1 MTINSP
7 KKEMAYRIH
16 SDPTKWQEIGKLG
29 LGENEGRNS
38 KV

>member
-7 KKEMAYRIH
+7 KKEMAYIIH
-16 SDPTKWQEIGKLG
+16 SDQTKWQESGKLG
-29 LGENEGRNS
+29 LGENEGRNT